1 MEGTVEIQTNKP
13 EVYSEKYILFLVRE
27 DKDKDSDFG
36 SPIIFAMT
44 EYRAGK
50 GLPPAIGQEMALD
63 VYFPEKNPILRGIYK
78 VNDVKEDSLDSPI
91 VKPEAGGFWGVEVS
105 KVRDLE
111 HTDTANIE
119 RASTVGLI

>member
-1 MEGTVEIQTNKP
+1 
-13 EVYSEKYILFLVRE
+13 
-27 DKDKDSDFG
+27 
-36 SPIIFAMT
+36 
-44 EYRAGK
+44 
-50 GLPPAIGQEMALD
+50 MALD